1 MGIPPSLVIS
11 GSSGQIVLFHDHFVG
26 SAREAVLQQEI
37 QEGQKLRLR
46 SVQDDLLMCL
56 RKQEDIDQTINK
68 LNEVSSR
75 DHHVSYIYIY
85 IYKKM

>member
-1 MGIPPSLVIS
+1 MLDFWTVLL
-11 GSSGQIVLFHDHFVG
+11 GST
-26 SAREAVLQQEI
+26 REAKLQQEI

-68 LNEVSSR
+68 LNEV
-75 DHHVSYIYIY
+75 
-85 IYKKM
+85 M

>member
-1 MGIPPSLVIS
+1 MITFSA
-11 GSSGQIVLFHDHFVG
+11 GSS
-26 SAREAVLQQEI
+26 REAYLQQEI

-68 LNEVSSR
+68 LNEVILVILFYMFALYSR
-75 DHHVSYIYIY
+75 VFARKYARYYTTVALLVVD
-85 IYKKM
+85 

>member
-1 MGIPPSLVIS
+1 MKQ
-11 GSSGQIVLFHDHFVG
+11 SSIIYMLDFWIVLLG
-26 SAREAVLQQEI
+26 STREAKLQQEI

-68 LNEVSSR
+68 LNEV
-75 DHHVSYIYIY
+75 
-85 IYKKM
+85 M

>member
-1 MGIPPSLVIS
+1 MLCLITEFSYIQKS
-11 GSSGQIVLFHDHFVG
+11 G
-26 SAREAVLQQEI
+26 SAREAHLQQEI

-68 LNEVSSR
+68 LNEVSIGYWNGPPGLTTHCRLYGS
-75 DHHVSYIYIY
+75 DHIV
-85 IYKKM
+85 